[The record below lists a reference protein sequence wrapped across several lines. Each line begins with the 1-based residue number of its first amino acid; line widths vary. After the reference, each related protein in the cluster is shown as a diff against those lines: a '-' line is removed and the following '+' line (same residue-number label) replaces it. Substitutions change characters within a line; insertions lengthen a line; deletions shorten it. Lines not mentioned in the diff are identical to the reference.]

1 MRDDDLKEGHALAV
15 KEYWR
20 RRTEKLLAK
29 GKVSWL
35 EIAKIDNQAILTS
48 LINAK
53 SYAKC
58 KLLDAG
64 CGNKPYEPIFS
75 NFVDMHV
82 GIDLPISESANKS
95 EKKVD
100 VYGSVLNMPFK
111 SESFDTLLSTEVLEH
126 VPEPKKY
133 LEEMYR
139 VLNGA
144 RGEKYLILTTP
155 MTWGLHEVPHDY
167 YRYTRYGLKY
177 LAESVGFEIVYIK
190 AICGF
195 WGVIGQ
201 KLSIYVY
208 HLGGIPRSLI
218 GEGAKRSLCAFIQI
232 IFSLLD
238 NININKDEI
247 ETLGYILVAKKVDK
261 RKSIALGVS

>member
-1 MRDDDLKEGHALAV
+1 MRDDYLKEGHTLAV

-53 SYAKC
+53 SYAKG

-64 CGNKPYEPIFS
+64 CGNKHYEPIFS
-75 NFVDMHV
+75 NFVDTHV
-82 GIDLPISESANKS
+82 GIDLPISESATKS

-111 SESFDTLLSTEVLEH
+111 SESFDTVLSTEVLEH
-126 VPEPKKY
+126 VPEPRKCLK
-133 LEEMYR
+133 EMYR
-139 VLNGA
+139 VLKREGC
-144 RGEKYLILTTP
+144 LVLTAP
-155 MTWGLHEVPHDY
+155 MTWRLHEVPHDY
-167 YRYTRYGLKY
+167 YRYTKYGLKY

-190 AICGF
+190 ARCGF

-208 HLGGIPRSLI
+208 HLRGIPRSLI
-218 GEGAKRSLCAFIQI
+218 GEGAKRSLGAFIQI

-238 NININKDEI
+238 NINKDER
-247 ETLGYILVAKKVDK
+247 ETLGYTLGYILVAKKVNK
-261 RKSIALGVS
+261 